1 METLLFV
8 GGDLSGIQ
16 KFLYNI
22 TSTDAAVSLK
32 GRSAYLVDY
41 TARLCKDILALPE
54 VQQGVRAEQV
64 YCSGGKFYLFT
75 EDTPAIRQAI
85 DQYAEQAEKDL
96 WQEHKGQLGLA
107 IAYIP
112 FAFTDTTES
121 EVQVEG
127 VRGKIGLL
135 WQQINS
141 QFMRLKNRKFA
152 HLLETEY
159 ETMFSVLPVG
169 GDVRVCA
176 VTGIEAAD
184 CVQIDSDEEEKI
196 WVLPS
201 VKRQIE
207 RGRELRNTEHFKT
220 FAHYAHGSYL
230 GVLRMDVD
238 GMGARIQK
246 GFRDMEEY
254 RAFSNKLQSF
264 FEGKD
269 SVLRQLQRQPLYRD
283 SLNIIYAGG
292 DDLFVVGQWEKVLEF
307 AADIRVAFEKHTA
320 GEGLHISGGMAIVSD
335 KFPIAKAA
343 EMAGEAEEQAKAYS
357 CNGVQKNAFCFLGQC
372 VNWDKEF
379 DQVRSLKDEFYTQI
393 KNNGLSKGILHQMV
407 RYSEMAEQAQRAEK
421 RDGTERKSKARE
433 FSYLWQSVYYLT
445 RMRERYSKSPEV
457 CRFINRL
464 RNEVP
469 TAPDHGRLIA
479 LSARWAE
486 LSLRDDDKENNSTDV
501 K

>member
-1 METLLFV
+1 MDTLLFV

-41 TARLCKDILALPE
+41 TTQLCKDILALPA

-64 YCSGGKFYLFT
+64 YCSGGKFYLFS

-121 EVQVEG
+121 EVQVSG
-127 VRGKIGLL
+127 KRGPIGLL

-141 QFMRLKNRKFA
+141 QFSHLKNRKFA

-159 ETMFSVLPVG
+159 DTMFLPLSVG
-169 GDVRVCA
+169 GEVRVCA

-184 CVQIDSDEEEKI
+184 CVKIDSDEDGAI

-201 VKRQIE
+201 VQKQIT

-220 FAHYAHGSYL
+220 FAQYAHGSYL

-246 GFRDMEEY
+246 GFRDMKDY
-254 RAFSNKLQSF
+254 RAFSNRLQSF

-269 SVLRQLQRQPLYRD
+269 SVLRQLQQRPLYRD

-320 GEGLHISGGMAIVSD
+320 GEGLHISGGMAIVND

-343 EMAGEAEEQAKAYS
+343 EMAGVAEEQAKAYS
-357 CNGVQKNAFCFLGQC
+357 CNGVMKNAFCFLGQC

-379 DQVRSLKDEFYTQI
+379 DQVRSLKEEFYTQI
-393 KNNGLSKGILHQMV
+393 KNNGLAKGILHQMV
-407 RYSEMAEQAQRAEK
+407 RYSEMAERAERAEK
-421 RDGTERKSKARE
+421 EDGAERKNKAGK
-433 FSYLWQSVYYLT
+433 FNYLWQSAYYLT
-445 RMRERYSKSPEV
+445 RMLERYTKMSEV
-457 CRFINRL
+457 YQFVNRL

-469 TAPDHGRLIA
+469 TAPNHGRLIA

-486 LSLRDDDKENNSTDV
+486 LSLRDDEKE